1 MSQTFGGPPH
11 HKSNGTARSR
21 HPVGTSLPRIFA
33 VDMHEVDSNK
43 FRDSRE
49 AGFSWYILFTTLIVS
64 LSAATVGWAI
74 GIANSSK
81 PIIFLMHTKAGLPH
95 MLGDSEFPYRIPF
108 SESMWS
114 VATGVLSVG
123 GVLGAA
129 CSGTIANCIGRRNA
143 LTINNGFFFAGAVLM
158 GTATTS
164 IHFIFGRFVLG
175 IGCGIASCVANM
187 YIGEIAPIWWRG
199 FFGSFFQF
207 ALLLGILC
215 AQLAAMFIADGMQWR
230 IIVAVPG
237 ALALV
242 QVILL
247 PFRVESPSYLVK
259 SHHITEAR
267 HALLTLRRGFDV
279 AAEWQDILA
288 MLDTSDIEHCT
299 SSCLTDSHAYSHASH
314 SAAAAATTAITA
326 KSHANKNKD
335 NARLSATSSAGCSAN
350 TNGAIT
356 IPVNSNSALGKCD
369 SDATMKDS
377 SKQATKQTPA
387 STTGADSTLTFADS
401 VPQRIQPA
409 FAKHTASIMQMIRGR
424 TREDL
429 RHLVVCSAV
438 LMALQQLSGITS
450 VLFCAKSVATVIFEP
465 SDVLS
470 IAGACI
476 FVCIPAIPAV
486 VFSKVCAD
494 RWGRRPLLLCSLG
507 LMSICNILTSA
518 GLFYGPDCMVMVAV
532 FVCYFAFNIGI
543 GPVPWYYMT
552 ECVPSYALSAAM
564 AIGCSLN
571 WALAIAVDLLIP
583 IIENVLPQWLFVF
596 FGGFTLLGFLFVL
609 LFVPETMGRPIAHT
623 VMLHEGMPH
632 FVFRSRE
639 ASRSTGDF
647 VELQTK

>member
-1 MSQTFGGPPH
+1 
-11 HKSNGTARSR
+11 
-21 HPVGTSLPRIFA
+21 
-33 VDMHEVDSNK
+33 MHEVDSNK

-288 MLDTSDIEHCT
+288 I
-299 SSCLTDSHAYSHASH
+299 
-314 SAAAAATTAITA
+314 
-326 KSHANKNKD
+326 
-335 NARLSATSSAGCSAN
+335 
-350 TNGAIT
+350 
-356 IPVNSNSALGKCD
+356 ALGKCD